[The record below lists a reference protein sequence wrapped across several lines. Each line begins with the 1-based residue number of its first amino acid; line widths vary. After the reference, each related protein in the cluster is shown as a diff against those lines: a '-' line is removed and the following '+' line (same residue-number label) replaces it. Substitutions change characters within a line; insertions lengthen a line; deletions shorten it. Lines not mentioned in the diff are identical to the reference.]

1 MAETA
6 KKGPATTQ
14 ARRPVM
20 IEYLEPEA
28 EVEIS
33 DEELIFQK
41 FKDEFSQ
48 GENYASITVYRQPTG
63 YGGRASKQKLT
74 YLFECGLDE
83 YSFPQLLAHLRDG
96 YGSGTY
102 RIQGHSAERKML
114 FNRAV
119 EVEAPPKPS
128 SDSTAPNP
136 AAIMESVQRMLGEQ
150 QSRTEQ
156 MLERMNASKPTQ
168 DPMDFMVKLAGAI
181 GAIITPLAPIFA
193 ARSATPAAPQQDIL
207 GELTKFAKVKEVL
220 SDLAVGGGDGGGDS
234 AESNFYDLAGKAVEH
249 LGPMIA
255 AAAANGA
262 FKGQRALPAPVAEV
276 PLDKRPIP
284 EAQETGGAP
293 DMRRNPAGQV
303 DPIKKQVDILLSNAK
318 MGADPEQVAE
328 MVLNMTPDEKLDDLA
343 KFVGD
348 PHVIERMAQANPEVR
363 KYTPFFQALREHL
376 LRGLQEISTS
386 DNNAPTS
393 ATGTAADSQ
402 ESTGPRPGE
411 QQ

>member
-1 MAETA
+1 MAESA
-6 KKGPATTQ
+6 KKTTTATQ
-14 ARRPVM
+14 PRRPVM

-28 EVEIS
+28 EVEVS

-119 EVEAPPKPS
+119 EVEAPPRPT

-150 QSRTEQ
+150 QRATEE
-156 MLERMNASKPTQ
+156 MLTRMASNQRPTQ

-193 ARSATPAAPQQDIL
+193 ARSQTPAPQTSDFL
-207 GELTKFAKVKEVL
+207 SELTKFAKVKEVI
-220 SDLAVGGGDGGGDS
+220 SDLAGGGGDGGGS
-234 AESNFYDLAGKAVEH
+234 VESNFYDLAGKAVEH
-249 LGPMIA
+249 LGPLVA

-262 FKGQRALPAPVAEV
+262 FKGTPQLPAPAATD
-276 PLDKRPIP
+276 PAKRPIP
-284 EAQETGGAP
+284 EAQQTNGANP
-293 DMRRNPAGQV
+293 QMRKSASGS
-303 DPIKKQVDILLSNAK
+303 DPIKKQVDILVANAK
-318 MGADPEQVAE
+318 MGNDPRAVAE
-328 MVLNMTPDEKLDDLA
+328 MVLDMTPDEKLDELQ
-343 KFVGD
+343 KFVSD
-348 PHVIERMAQANPEVR
+348 VHVIERMAQANPEVR
-363 KYTPFFQALREHL
+363 NYMPFFQALREHL
-376 LRGLQEISTS
+376 LTGLQIETDA
-386 DNNAPTS
+386 DNNAPTDT
-393 ATGTAADSQ
+393 TGTVAANAAMSTSPDDGSQ
-402 ESTGPRPGE
+402 
-411 QQ
+411 